1 MNELKKQ
8 ARTLVSGLLALL
20 PLVLTIAVLAW
31 VGGLFQRF
39 LGPESLI
46 GRGLSRIGMHVAENP
61 NVAYLLG
68 IVVFFCV
75 AYLIGLAV
83 QSRFERYWRGLA
95 ERTLKRVPLIG
106 PVYDLTSR
114 FVGMIDRKSET
125 QLDSMCPVW
134 CLFGGPG
141 GIAVLG
147 LMPTREPVDIDG
159 VPHLAVL
166 VPTAPVPIG
175 GGLIYVPA
183 DCIRPAAFGVD
194 RFTSVY
200 VSMGVIPPRAG

>member
-1 MNELKKQ
+1 MGELKKQ
-8 ARTLVSGLLALL
+8 LRTLASGLLAML
-20 PLVLTIAVLAW
+20 PLVLTLAVLAW
-31 VGGLFQRF
+31 VGNLFQRF
-39 LGPESLI
+39 LGPESLV

-61 NVAYLLG
+61 LVAYFLG
-68 IVVFFCV
+68 IVVFLCV
-75 AYLIGLAV
+75 AYLVGLGV
-83 QSRFERYWRGLA
+83 QSRFERHWRGMT

-125 QLDSMCPVW
+125 QLDAMSPVC
-134 CLFGGPG
+134 CLFGGAG
-141 GIAVLG
+141 GVAVMG
-147 LMPTREPVDIDG
+147 LMPSREPVEIDG
-159 VPHLAVL
+159 VPHLPVL

-183 DCIRPAAFGVD
+183 ESVRPAGFGVD

-200 VSMGVIPPRAG
+200 VSMGVVPPRAG